1 MNGSLCSSQP
11 CEWTQAILTKNKKVE
26 LGLWHTSDKPW
37 VIDWKNQCDPKSN
50 TIWKITWKTILL
62 SYQSVAF
69 LWRNTN
75 LWSRIRFIPIC
86 QREEMCSHGITLGR
100 QGASLLR
107 WWWHFWPNG
116 MPEVRFGLT
125 WFGFF
130 LKYIE
135 AWSIILD
142 FFDQAFHLQN
152 QLLRLFTDFL
162 SLIFLQSAICYRTP
176 LLDFCIVHS
185 QSSFFYFSY
194 NWIPFSLLKIL
205 PARSSSQVHSLL
217 DSTANT
223 GFSEM
228 GLNFSIFECLH
239 RKH

>member
-1 MNGSLCSSQP
+1 MENYS
-11 CEWTQAILTKNKKVE
+11 VE
-26 LGLWHTSDKPW
+26 LPKCGISLKKYKFMEPNQIYSNLSKRRDVFPW
-37 VIDWKNQCDPKSN
+37 DNSGQARCFTVKM
-50 TIWKITWKTILL
+50 
-62 SYQSVAF
+62 VAF
-69 LWRNTN
+69 L
-75 LWSRIRFIPIC
+75 
-86 QREEMCSHGITLGR
+86 
-100 QGASLLR
+100 A
-107 WWWHFWPNG
+107 WWNARS
-116 MPEVRFGLT
+116 EV
-125 WFGFF
+125 WFDLVWFF

-176 LLDFCIVHS
+176 LSDFCIVHS

-217 DSTANT
+217 DSTAKPRITLGLVKWASTFQSSNAFTGNT
-223 GFSEM
+223 KK
-228 GLNFSIFECLH
+228 N
-239 RKH
+239 